1 VSSETAVLTPGV
13 ISLDLKRETSE
24 IQGASVAACS
34 GTVGRDFSSDG
45 CKAIG
50 VIGGSFFGS
59 DVRATCGGVLVLTEV
74 LGVTLVVRNVSV
86 AVTSDFVIRVWN

>member
-24 IQGASVAACS
+24 IQGASVDACS
-34 GTVGRDFSSDG
+34 GTVGRDLSSDG
-45 CKAIG
+45 CKGIG
-50 VIGGSFFGS
+50 VIVASFIGS
-59 DVRATCGGVLVLTEV
+59 DVRATCGEVFILTEV